1 MIKET
6 LKNGFEVEIPD
17 ENLDD
22 YELLEDLVEL
32 DEDDE
37 NYGKIVSVYKRL
49 LGKEQY
55 KALKE
60 HIRNESGRVACTE
73 MMDTLREIFEIQ
85 NGEVKNS

>member
-22 YELLEDLVEL
+22 YELLEDLAEL
-32 DEDDE
+32 EEDD
-37 NYGKIVSVYKRL
+37 YGKIVSVYRRL
-49 LGKEQY
+49 LGKDQY

-73 MMDTLREIFEIQ
+73 MMDTLEEIFNLQ

>member
-22 YELLEDLVEL
+22 YELLEDLAEL
-32 DEDDE
+32 EEDD
-37 NYGKIVSVYKRL
+37 YWKIVSVYRRL
-49 LGKEQY
+49 LGKDQY

-60 HIRNESGRVACTE
+60 HIRNDSGRVAATE
-73 MMDTLREIFEIQ
+73 MMDTLEEIFNLQ

>member
-22 YELLEDLVEL
+22 YELLEDLAEL
-32 DEDDE
+32 DEDD
-37 NYGKIVSVYKRL
+37 YGKIVSVYRRL
-49 LGKEQY
+49 LGKDQY

-60 HIRNESGRVACTE
+60 HIRNESGRVPATE
-73 MMDTLREIFEIQ
+73 MMDTLEEIFNIQ

>member
-22 YELLEDLVEL
+22 YELLEDLAEL
-32 DEDDE
+32 EEDD
-37 NYGKIVSVYKRL
+37 YGKIVSVYRRL
-49 LGKEQY
+49 LGKDQY

-60 HIRNESGRVACTE
+60 HIRNDSGRVAATE
-73 MMDTLREIFEIQ
+73 MMDTLEEIFNLQ